1 MMSKKYLS
9 MLLGGTLTYMV
20 VSLLLMSLIVGVAL
34 FLLTCVFGEK
44 YLRSCNPAESVLVL
58 ARGYLSFMRFT
69 ILLLPMQT
77 LLGAVVYSDSVVEA
91 HNKDNELYGDDRLKG
106 MLDSTRDLPDSTRD
120 LPGEQV
126 LERIRAAGTL
136 HREAGYGQAQA
147 LILKNVTRR
156 NPHKITSFNP
166 LIVTKDAE
174 ATIALFEAL
183 GFERRHMKTGSSKST
198 MMVSPSGFSISIA
211 EHIKNH
217 D

>member
-1 MMSKKYLS
+1 MQLLSKGQQTMMSKKYLS

-106 MLDSTRDLPDSTRD
+106 MPDSTRD

-156 NPHKITSFNP
+156 NPDKNYKLQSPDRHQ
-166 LIVTKDAE
+166 
-174 ATIALFEAL
+174 
-183 GFERRHMKTGSSKST
+183 GRRSYDRS
-198 MMVSPSGFSISIA
+198 V
-211 EHIKNH
+211 
-217 D
+217 